1 MRGVAERPIGD
12 AGGFVDHAAAVL
24 GIALDPAVR
33 EAVVANFKAF
43 AGLAAAIEGHGEPK
57 THEPPAVFRP

>member
-1 MRGVAERPIGD
+1 MVEKPIGD
-12 AGGFVDHAAAVL
+12 AGAFVDHSAAVL

-33 EAVVANFKAF
+33 EAVIVNFKLF
-43 AGLAAAIEGHGEPK
+43 AGLAAAIEGFEEPE